1 MKSFKRH
8 DSYNPTSDD
17 LFRTHAGGFLVLK
30 NTTTLVIACSAAFL
44 AQVGISSY
52 LPAVPTIAHALPAA
66 EDHVALALAIYLVG
80 MALPMLL
87 WGSLGE
93 RFGRKPVL
101 LAALCV
107 YALASAAIPSA
118 FSVEVFLAL
127 RLVQGLGAGGVSV
140 MARVLVRDSFS
151 GALLAKALSWLG
163 MTFVIALGIG
173 QFVGSLLQVVFGWEA
188 IFYGLAIGAV
198 GLMLVLNR
206 VIFPARV
213 KVDTSASAWRIYAM
227 IMQHPPFLHAALV
240 GGLGYGV
247 IIAFNTCAPLILQGR
262 FEWSAAQYGWL
273 GWPISVAY
281 LAGALT
287 VNRFVARTGR
297 LKMMGLGMTL
307 VLTGTAVMLLS
318 SVFAGGI
325 AVLLWLPYCVAVLGQ
340 AMSYPISLSLAND
353 ASPVSGSYAM
363 ALSGF
368 MHQLMAA
375 LIGGVASLLV
385 SQQAWPLAV
394 LCVVLAGAASICVA
408 RSRMD

>member
-1 MKSFKRH
+1 L
-8 DSYNPTSDD
+8 N
-17 LFRTHAGGFLVLK
+17 
-30 NTTTLVIACSAAFL
+30 NTTTLALACSAAFL

-52 LPAVPTIAHALPAA
+52 LPAVPAIARALPAA
-66 EDHVALALAIYLVG
+66 EDHVALALAVYLVG

-101 LAALCV
+101 SAALAV
-107 YALASAAIPSA
+107 YALASAAIPLA
-118 FSVEVFLAL
+118 FSIEAFLSL
-127 RLVQGLGAGGVSV
+127 RLIQGLGAGGVSV

-151 GALLAKALSWLG
+151 GALLAKGLSWLG

-173 QFVGSLLQVVFGWEA
+173 QFAGSLLQVIFGWEA

-198 GLMLVLNR
+198 GLMLVLQR
-206 VIFPARV
+206 VTFPALV
-213 KVDTSASAWRIYAM
+213 KAEASLSAWRIYAK
-227 IMQHPPFLHAALV
+227 IVRHPPFLHAALA

-273 GWPISVAY
+273 GWPISAAY
-281 LAGALT
+281 LAGALM

-297 LKMMGLGMTL
+297 LKMMGWGVAL
-307 VLTGTAVMLLS
+307 VLVGTAMMMLG
-318 SVFAGGI
+318 SVFAGGL
-325 AVLLWLPYCVAVLGQ
+325 ALLLWLPYCLAVLGQ
-340 AMSYPISLSLAND
+340 SMSYPISLSVAND
-353 ASPVSGSYAM
+353 ESPVSGSYAM

-375 LIGGVASLLV
+375 LVGGVASLLV

-394 LCVVLAGAASICVA
+394 LCVALAGAASVCVA
-408 RSRMD
+408 RCRADQNALRKISSI

>member
-1 MKSFKRH
+1 M
-8 DSYNPTSDD
+8 N
-17 LFRTHAGGFLVLK
+17 
-30 NTTTLVIACSAAFL
+30 NTTTLALACSAAFL

-52 LPAVPTIAHALPAA
+52 LPAVPAIAHALPAA

-101 LAALCV
+101 LAALAV
-107 YALASAAIPSA
+107 YALASAAIPLA
-118 FSVEVFLAL
+118 FNIETFLSL

-140 MARVLVRDSFS
+140 MARVLVRDSFK
-151 GALLAKALSWLG
+151 GALLAKGLSWLG
-163 MTFVIALGIG
+163 MTFVVALGIG
-173 QFVGSLLQVVFGWEA
+173 QFAGSLLQVAFGWEA

-198 GLMLVLNR
+198 GLMLVLHR
-206 VIFPARV
+206 VTFPTLV
-213 KVDTSASAWRIYAM
+213 KVDSQVRAWRIYAA
-227 IMQHPPFLHAALV
+227 ILRHPPFLHAALA

-273 GWPISVAY
+273 GWPISAAY
-281 LAGALT
+281 LAGALM
-287 VNRFVARTGR
+287 VNRFVARAGR
-297 LKMMGLGMTL
+297 LRMMGWGVAL
-307 VLTGTAVMLLS
+307 VGVGTAVMLLGS
-318 SVFAGGI
+318 LFASGLAI
-325 AVLLWLPYCVAVLGQ
+325 LLWVPYCLAVFGQ
-340 AMSYPISLSLAND
+340 SMSYPISLSVAND
-353 ASPVSGSYAM
+353 EAPVSGSYAM

-394 LCVVLAGAASICVA
+394 LCLVLAGAACVCVA
-408 RSRMD
+408 RCHADQKALRKISSI

>member
-1 MKSFKRH
+1 
-8 DSYNPTSDD
+8 
-17 LFRTHAGGFLVLK
+17 
-30 NTTTLVIACSAAFL
+30 
-44 AQVGISSY
+44 
-52 LPAVPTIAHALPAA
+52 
-66 EDHVALALAIYLVG
+66 
-80 MALPMLL
+80 
-87 WGSLGE
+87 
-93 RFGRKPVL
+93 
-101 LAALCV
+101 
-107 YALASAAIPSA
+107 
-118 FSVEVFLAL
+118 
-127 RLVQGLGAGGVSV
+127 
-140 MARVLVRDSFS
+140 
-151 GALLAKALSWLG
+151 
-163 MTFVIALGIG
+163 
-173 QFVGSLLQVVFGWEA
+173 LLQVVFGWEA

-281 LAGALT
+281 LAGALM

-297 LKMMGLGMTL
+297 LKMMGWGMTL

-408 RSRMD
+408 RCRMD

>member
-297 LKMMGLGMTL
+297 LKMMGWGMTL